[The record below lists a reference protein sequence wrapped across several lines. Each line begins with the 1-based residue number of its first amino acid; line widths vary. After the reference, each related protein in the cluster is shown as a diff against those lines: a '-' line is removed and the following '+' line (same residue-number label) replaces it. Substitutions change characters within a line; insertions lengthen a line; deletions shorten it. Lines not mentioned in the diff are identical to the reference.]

1 MAPRVSISPHKKPAS
16 APTSASKSPRIVFHH
31 RGAETRREVP
41 STDLRV
47 PGKITQFIILRPA
60 SVILSAAKDLLFLS
74 PQNHET
80 LLKENSP
87 FRPTP

>member
-1 MAPRVSISPHKKPAS
+1 
-16 APTSASKSPRIVFHH
+16 
-31 RGAETRREVP
+31 VP

-47 PGKITQFIILRPA
+47 PGKITQFIILHPP